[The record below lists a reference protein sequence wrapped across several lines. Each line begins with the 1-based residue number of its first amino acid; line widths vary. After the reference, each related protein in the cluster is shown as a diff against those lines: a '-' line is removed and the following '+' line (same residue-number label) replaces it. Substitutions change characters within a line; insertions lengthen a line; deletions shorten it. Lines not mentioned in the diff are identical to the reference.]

1 MRIYPSNAHIWVKCA
16 GHTALA
22 ARTPRIEP
30 QDDSARLE
38 GILAHGV
45 AEDIAAT
52 GVTKRADVTDEMLDG
67 GVMWREVL
75 QSWGLGG
82 MYAQEVVYET
92 VEWLGNDVP
101 ARTDAEG
108 YNLVTNTLHV
118 ADYKFGHRYIE
129 AFENWQLMCYA
140 MAYLGRHVKSFTQE
154 QLDTMTV
161 TLHVVQP
168 RAGGHRQWSLPLKTL
183 RETYAKTLSEAAGN
197 IRLLESNP
205 DGMGLKTYTVGEHC
219 YKCAGAINCAALRNA
234 ASQAL
239 DFGGRAIE
247 LELTPEQAALEL
259 FLIDNAETHIKNRR
273 DALEQ
278 LVEHSLHNGA
288 LLPHWELKR
297 GRGSVKWVQDKEQEV
312 IALGDLYGAEITATK
327 LKTPTQCKKLLP
339 AYVIDS
345 FTEQTQGALK
355 VSKKSADD
363 GAKLFNTHS
372 E

>member
-1 MRIYPSNAHIWVKCA
+1 MIIYPSNAHIWVKCA

-30 QDDSARLE
+30 QDDSSRLE

-67 GVMWREVL
+67 GVLWRDVL
-75 QSWGLGG
+75 HGWGCEF
-82 MYAQEVVYET
+82 AQEVEYET
-92 VEWLGNDVP
+92 IQWIGSDIP

-108 YNLVTNTLHV
+108 YNADTNTLHIG
-118 ADYKFGHRYIE
+118 DYKFGHRYVD
-129 AFENWQLMCYA
+129 AYENWQLMCYA
-140 MAYLGRHVKSFTQE
+140 MAYLDRHVKSFAQE

-168 RAGGHRQWSLPLKTL
+168 RAGGHRQWSLPLAKL
-183 RETYAKTLSEAAGN
+183 RETYARTIVDAARDA
-197 IRLLESNP
+197 RLANTNP
-205 DGMGLKTYTVGEHC
+205 EGMGLKTYTVGEHC
-219 YKCAGAINCAALRNA
+219 YKCAGAINCAALRTA
-234 ASQAL
+234 TSQAL

-247 LELTPEQAALEL
+247 LELTPDQAALEL
-259 FLIDNAETHIKNRR
+259 FLIDNAQTHIANRR

-297 GRGSVKWVQDKEQEV
+297 GRGSVKWMQDREQEV
-312 IALGDLYGAEITATK
+312 IALGELYGAEITATK

-339 AYVIDS
+339 AYVIES

-355 VSKKSADD
+355 VSKKNADD

>member
-30 QDDSARLE
+30 QDDTERLE

-67 GVMWREVL
+67 GVLWRDVL
-75 QSWGLGG
+75 QSWGCEF
-82 MYAQEVVYET
+82 AQEVAYET

-108 YNLVTNTLHV
+108 YDPLHNVLHV

-168 RAGGHRQWSLPLKTL
+168 RAGGHRQWGLPLKTL

-219 YKCAGAINCAALRNA
+219 YKCAGAINCAALRTA
-234 ASQAL
+234 TSQAL

-278 LVEHSLHNGA
+278 LVEHSLHNGT

-297 GRGSVKWVQDKEQEV
+297 GRGSVKWMQDKEQEV

-355 VSKKSADD
+355 VSKKNADD

>member
-30 QDDSARLE
+30 QDDTARLE

-45 AEDIAAT
+45 AEDIART
-52 GVTKRADVTDEMLDG
+52 GSTRRADVTDEMLDG
-67 GVMWREVL
+67 GVMWRDVL
-75 QSWGLGG
+75 LGWGCEF
-82 MYAQEVVYET
+82 AQEVVYET

-108 YNLVTNTLHV
+108 YNADTNTLHV
-118 ADYKFGHRYIE
+118 ADYKFGHLYIE

-219 YKCAGAINCAALRNA
+219 YKCAGAINCAALRTA
-234 ASQAL
+234 TSQAL

-247 LELTPEQAALEL
+247 LELTPDQAALEL

-297 GRGSVKWVQDKEQEV
+297 GRGSVKWMQDKEQEV